1 MPDISQTL
9 SNLQNDSNGKDP
21 WGWQSTRNRG
31 VRESQNTCLCPSE
44 ELYSPTR
51 NDISRSQFCPLASSF
66 LQRLGSFIGVW
77 FFKLQNRSQAFLTV
91 GRHTYMSLY
100 CTTRA
105 QYQTVSTS
113 MFTLKHV
120 VLSSNFVR
128 TMFSNKSLILLNSM
142 MSLGW
147 HSSQNLS
154 NSMKR

>member
-1 MPDISQTL
+1 MARIHGVD
-9 SNLQNDSNGKDP
+9 
-21 WGWQSTRNRG
+21 NRPKTG
-31 VRESQNTCLCPSE
+31 VLENPKT
-44 ELYSPTR
+44 
-51 NDISRSQFCPLASSF
+51 FVCPL
-66 LQRLGSFIGVW
+66 QRSFIPPLDMIYQDHNFVLW
-77 FFKLQNRSQAFLTV
+77 QVLFFNAWEVSSVCGFEVTKSQSSISNSWKH
-91 GRHTYMSLY
+91 HTYMSLY

-113 MFTLKHV
+113 MFTLKQV